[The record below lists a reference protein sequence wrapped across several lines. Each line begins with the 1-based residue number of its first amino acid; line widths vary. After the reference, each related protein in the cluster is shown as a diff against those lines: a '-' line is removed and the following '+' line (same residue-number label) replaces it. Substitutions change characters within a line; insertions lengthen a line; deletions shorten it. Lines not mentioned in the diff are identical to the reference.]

1 MAYLFDKMHIQNKMG
16 MASFSTWTA
25 FKIEKKYAEQWG
37 YYSSQS
43 GCSAVLISTV
53 VTRVDDRDYTKTISP
68 EHQFTVERHQES
80 LFYDLI
86 KRNGFENVSSESS
99 HNTHRYNADDSGG
112 YQRGEY
118 KVPKYETSIF
128 KKKSN

>member
-1 MAYLFDKMHIQNKMG
+1 MHIQDKMQ
-16 MASFSTWTA
+16 MAHFSTWTA

-37 YYSSQS
+37 YYPSQS

-68 EHQFTVERHQES
+68 EYQFTVERHQES

-86 KRNGFENVSSESS
+86 RRNGFENVSSERSD
-99 HNTHRYNADDSGG
+99 NTHQYNADDSGG
-112 YQRGEY
+112 YLRGEY
-118 KVPKYETSIF
+118 KVPKCETSIF